1 MKPVLRSLLA
11 SAATVGFFLMAQDAV
26 ADTIPPVALP
36 EGFEGTEVALTNT
49 AWVLVAAK
57 DAAGNPVLDEAG
69 APVMEMVPLAQENA
83 ENGGNADGQTSTPPG
98 STIVFEYALANPT
111 SAPLDNIQLKSAFP
125 ADMALEVGSFSGP
138 EGMIVAFSTADE
150 PDTWH
155 QIQPLPPEA
164 ERGKMPSIDAIA
176 NLRVTVP
183 QVPVQ
188 TQALVSYAA
197 VIRQGVT
204 ATTSTQTLE
213 SE

>member
-1 MKPVLRSLLA
+1 MKPVLKHLLT
-11 SAATVGFFLMAQDAV
+11 SAATVGFILMAQGAA

-36 EGFEGTEVALTNT
+36 EGYEGTEVALTDT
-49 AWVLVAAK
+49 AWVLV
-57 DAAGNPVLDEAG
+57 PSVDEAG
-69 APVMEMVPLAQENA
+69 QTRVDPEGNPLMEMVALETAGS
-83 ENGGNADGQTSTPPG
+83 ENGDNAAEQTQTPPG

-111 SAPLDNIQLKSAFP
+111 DTPLDNIQLKSAFP
-125 ADMALEVGSFSGP
+125 ADMALEADSFSGP
-138 EGMIVAFSTADE
+138 EGMIVAFSTADA
-150 PDTWH
+150 PNTWY

-164 ERGKMPSIDAIA
+164 ERGEMPSIDAIA

-197 VIRQGVT
+197 VIRQG
-204 ATTSTQTLE
+204 APDTTTQTLE